1 MKDAILKIT
10 AVVLFI
16 FAAMT
21 LFMSG
26 SVIFDL
32 FGMRAKEGNF
42 VPFIVGAN
50 FICSLLYLPTAYGLF
65 AKKKWTTLI
74 LVIAAALLAISFIGL
89 LFHINSGGLYEERTV
104 RAMLFRIS
112 VTGLFAAIAWYFI
125 SKKTKSII
133 N

>member
-1 MKDAILKIT
+1 MKVVILKAV

-16 FAAMT
+16 FAIMT

-50 FICSLLYLPTAYGLF
+50 FICSLLYLPAAYGFF
-65 AKKKWTTLI
+65 AKKKWTPRL
-74 LVIAAALLAISFIGL
+74 LVIAAGFLAISFIGL

-112 VTGLFAAIAWYFI
+112 VTGLFAVLAWYFI
-125 SKKTKSII
+125 SKKTNQI
-133 N
+133 